1 VTFIKANFSR
11 KDKMAAFAAERS
23 IILQEHERRIEDAVQ
38 YEEWVARATVAL
50 QVWRRA
56 MDDDARGARRDA

>member
-1 VTFIKANFSR
+1 
-11 KDKMAAFAAERS
+11 MAAFAAERS
-23 IILQEHERRIEDAVQ
+23 IILQEHERRIEDAAQ

>member
-1 VTFIKANFSR
+1 
-11 KDKMAAFAAERS
+11 MAAFAAERS

-38 YEEWVARATVAL
+38 YEAWVARATVAL
-50 QVWRRA
+50 QVWRRV